1 MNVSDLRGIL
11 TYVPQF
17 REKVFVIAIDGAIV
31 AHENFPNILLDIAV
45 LRSLNIRIV
54 IVHGIARQMEDLA
67 ASSGTVLSNIDGT
80 GVTDEAT
87 LAVALTAANRVTHE
101 IMEGLASNDLR
112 ACYSNAVIAHP
123 FGIIGGVDRQFTG
136 RVERLDTAF
145 LNELLDRDITPVV
158 PPLGFDG
165 EGRTFRVNSDGVAQ
179 TIAEG
184 LRAAKLIYLSPQPGL
199 LRGEG
204 LISQMSVQEAEEF
217 FRKSRTEIPEGL
229 RSKVEH
235 GIRACKNGVGRSH
248 ILDGRRDEAILGEV
262 FSKVGIG
269 TMIYAN
275 EYTAIRRAM
284 KKDVGR
290 ILSLT
295 EESVQ
300 TQGLVKR
307 TRAGIVAQLSDY
319 YVFEIDR
326 SIAGCVALHVYPEE
340 KKAEM
345 ACLHVSR
352 DHENQGIGR
361 KLMLFVETLA
371 KEKGAEQLFAL
382 STQAFNYFQQKGGFR
397 EVPTDFLPPGR
408 REKYDQSGR
417 NSKVLAKDLNG
428 TE

>member
-17 REKVFVIAIDGAIV
+17 REKVFVIAIDGAIA

-54 IVHGIARQMEDLA
+54 IVHGIAQQMEELGT
-67 ASSGTVLSNIDGT
+67 SSGTKLSNVDGT
-80 GVTDEAT
+80 GITDEAT

-145 LNELLDRDITPVV
+145 LNELLDRGIIPVV

-165 EGRTFRVNSDGVAQ
+165 EGRTYRVNSDGVAQ
-179 TIAEG
+179 TIAEE
-184 LRAAKLIYLSPQPGL
+184 LHAAKLIYLSPQPGL

-204 LISQMSVQEAEEF
+204 LISQMSVLEAEEF
-217 FRKSRTEIPEGL
+217 FRKSRADIPEGL

-235 GIRACKNGVGRSH
+235 GIRACKNGVGRAH
-248 ILDGRRDEAILGEV
+248 ILDGRKDEAILGEV

-275 EYTAIRRAM
+275 EYTAIRRAL
-284 KKDVGR
+284 KKDVSR
-290 ILSLT
+290 ILALT

-307 TRAGIVAQLSDY
+307 TRAGIVAQLPDY

-326 SIAGCVALHVYPEE
+326 SIAGCVAVHAYPEA

-352 DHENQGIGR
+352 AHENQGIGR
-361 KLMLFVETLA
+361 KLMLFAETLA
-371 KEKGAEQLFAL
+371 KEKGAEELFAL
-382 STQAFNYFQQKGGFR
+382 STQAFNFFQQKGGFR
-397 EVPTDFLPPGR
+397 EVPPDFLPPSR

-417 NSKVLAKDLNG
+417 NSKILAKRLG
-428 TE
+428 E

>member
-67 ASSGTVLSNIDGT
+67 TSSGAVLSNIDGT

-112 ACYSNAVIAHP
+112 ACYCNAVIAHP

-136 RVERLDTAF
+136 RVERLDTVF
-145 LNELLDRDITPVV
+145 LTELLDRGITPVV

-417 NSKVLAKDLNG
+417 NSKVLAKDLA
-428 TE
+428 EAA